1 MPEIK
6 PVFKKLLII
15 ALAIYVILSCI
26 MQADICRRI
35 GKIEHKLL
43 HITGAC
49 SHRH

>member
-15 ALAIYVILSCI
+15 ALAMYVISSCI
-26 MQADICRRI
+26 MQVDICRRI
-35 GKIEHKLL
+35 NKIEHALL

-49 SHRH
+49 SHHH